1 MAAGTRFTAGG
12 NTAKQRRHR
21 IQGWPLTVN
30 KSLGQDMVDLEGC
43 IAGVQEMVSRSKRL
57 RDFVAGGGDP
67 SDPAFRISALERNTL
82 DLVCLTVLKEVLPPE
97 SAVIEKWVVSKP
109 DVGGGIEEGIR
120 TYEDKLSILKT
131 ILSVMPPR
139 GTKSASPRDETD

>member
-1 MAAGTRFTAGG
+1 M
-12 NTAKQRRHR
+12 
-21 IQGWPLTVN
+21 I
-30 KSLGQDMVDLEGC
+30 DLEGC
-43 IAGVQEMVSRSKRL
+43 IAGVQEMISRSKRL

-67 SDPAFRISALERNTL
+67 SDPAFRISAVERHTL

-97 SAVIEKWVVSKP
+97 SAVIENWVVSSH
-109 DVGGGIEEGIR
+109 DVGGGVEEGIS

-139 GTKSASPRDETD
+139 RPKSAIPGAETG